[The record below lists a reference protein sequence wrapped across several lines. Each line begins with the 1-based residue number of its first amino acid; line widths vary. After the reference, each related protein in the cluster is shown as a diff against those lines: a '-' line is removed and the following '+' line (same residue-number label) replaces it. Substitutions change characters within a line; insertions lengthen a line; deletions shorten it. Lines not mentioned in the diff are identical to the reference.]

1 MKEEAVKKQRGRR
14 SCVVCKQDPSKISS
28 KNQFSEQDLL
38 LSASIE
44 QDVSLDDKR
53 FKASGKFSIN
63 IFKQKARFDRKIRA
77 RFKMSVSLFF
87 FFLKIQMQRE
97 VGNLFFSPIERF
109 LRLKKPQK

>member
-44 QDVSLDDKR
+44 QDVSLDDER

-77 RFKMSVSLFF
+77 RFKMSISLYFF
-87 FFLKIQMQRE
+87 FFFKIQMQRE
-97 VGNLFFSPIERF
+97 VGNLFFSP
-109 LRLKKPQK
+109 

>member
-14 SCVVCKQDPSKISS
+14 SCVVCKQNPSKISS

-44 QDVSLDDKR
+44 QDVSLDDER

-77 RFKMSVSLFF
+77 RFKMSISLFF
-87 FFLKIQMQRE
+87 FFFFKIQMQRE
-97 VGNLFFSPIERF
+97 VGNLFFSP
-109 LRLKKPQK
+109 